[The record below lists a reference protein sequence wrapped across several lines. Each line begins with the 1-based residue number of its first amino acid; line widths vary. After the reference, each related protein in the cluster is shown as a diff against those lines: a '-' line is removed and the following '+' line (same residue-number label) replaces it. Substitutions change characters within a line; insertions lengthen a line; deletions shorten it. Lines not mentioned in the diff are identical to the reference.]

1 VTTDRKRLNPLL
13 GLPAAQEL
21 TALLGEQPEIAAAF
35 CRLLT
40 QLGEQ
45 ADHLA
50 EHAWQK
56 RKAPMA
62 AYWRACAVYARHIAR
77 AVGKSEKKDS
87 LIKNGP
93 AHEQ

>member
-1 VTTDRKRLNPLL
+1 VTTDRKRPNPLL

-21 TALLGEQPEIAAAF
+21 SALQASQPAIAAAF

-62 AYWRACAVYARHIAR
+62 ADFCACAVYARHIGR
-77 AVGKSEKKDS
+77 RGRQKREE
-87 LIKNGP
+87 GP
-93 AHEQ
+93 LHQERTRT

>member
-1 VTTDRKRLNPLL
+1 MTTDKKRLNPVL

-21 TALLGEQPEIAAAF
+21 SALLAEQPEIGAAF

-45 ADHLA
+45 ADAQA
-50 EHAWQK
+50 EHAWRK

-77 AVGKSEKKDS
+77 AAGKCEKKRQ
-87 LIKNGP
+87 LWNQ
-93 AHEQ
+93 ERTRT